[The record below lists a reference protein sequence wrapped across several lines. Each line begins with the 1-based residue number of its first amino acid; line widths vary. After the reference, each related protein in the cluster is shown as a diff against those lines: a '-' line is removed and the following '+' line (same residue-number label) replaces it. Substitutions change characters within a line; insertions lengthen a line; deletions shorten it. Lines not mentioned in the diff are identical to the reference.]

1 MNKEKVKGA
10 EIVCQSL
17 IREGVEV
24 LFGHPGGAILP
35 FYDALWGYPQ
45 LRHILVR
52 HEQAAAH
59 AADGYSR
66 VSGKV
71 GVCVATSGPGATNLV
86 TGIMG
91 AKADSVPLI
100 AITGQVA
107 RTAIGSE
114 AFQECDI
121 CSITATCTKK
131 SFMVMSASDL
141 APTIREAFA
150 IAQEGRPGPVL
161 VDIPRDVQLDLVDP
175 VFPEITP
182 LRMPELSEETRASLQ
197 SAARLIN
204 EAERP
209 LIIAGHGVL
218 ASGGTRELQALAEA
232 TGIPVITTLLGLS
245 SFPSGHPL
253 SLGMLGMHGMYWA
266 NIAVDQADLIVGVGM
281 RFDDRVTG
289 RVSTFAPH
297 ARVIHVDI
305 EPTQIGR
312 NVPVEVALAG
322 DAKAVLH
329 GLNPLVSHTPRPG
342 WMEHISKL
350 RQEHPSLAI
359 PPSDRLQTQHVM
371 ATLNDVLQDDPG
383 ATVVTGVGQHQMW
396 AAQFL
401 AFNQV
406 NTFVSSGGQG
416 AMGFEVPAALG
427 IQAGRPESTV
437 WSIAGDGGFQ
447 MTLQELVTAVEERL
461 PVKFALI
468 NNGHLGMV
476 RQWQEMY
483 FDNHLKAVPVP
494 GPDYLKLAEAYGL
507 GAVRVSEQ
515 EDVLAAL
522 QQAKAHDGPF
532 LIEFVV
538 DEAANVYPMVPPGG
552 SLADTIED
560 QVTGFLFDGYTS
572 EDLEVALGRAA
583 ALYAGGAEAWNE
595 HVVQATARDFGWASS
610 ADRYL
615 DVYRRALAAHA
626 PGD

>member
-1 MNKEKVKGA
+1 MEAKNKIKGA

-35 FYDALWGYPQ
+35 FYDALWAYPQ

-59 AADGYSR
+59 AADAYSR

-91 AKADSVPLI
+91 AKADSVPMI

-107 RTAIGSE
+107 RTALGSE

-131 SFMVMSASDL
+131 SFMVMSAQDL
-141 APTIREAFA
+141 APTIREAFV

-161 VDIPRDVQLDLVDP
+161 IDIPRDVQLELVEP
-175 VFPEITP
+175 EFPEVVP
-182 LRMPELSEETRASLQ
+182 VGVPGLGEEARNGLQ
-197 SAARLIN
+197 DAARLLN

-218 ASGGTRELQALAEA
+218 ASGGSAELKALAEA

-253 SLGMLGMHGMYWA
+253 NLGMLGMHGMYWA
-266 NIAVDQADLIVGVGM
+266 NIAVDEADLILGVGM

-289 RVSTFAPH
+289 RASTFAPH
-297 ARVIHVDI
+297 ARIIHVDI

-312 NVPVEVALAG
+312 NVPVEVALPG
-322 DAKAVLH
+322 DAKAVLQA
-329 GLNPLVSHTPRPG
+329 LKPLASFDARAD
-342 WMEHISKL
+342 WMEHIGQM
-350 RQEHPSLAI
+350 RREHPSLSI
-359 PPSDRLQTQHVM
+359 PPSDTLQTQHVM
-371 ATLNDVLQDDPG
+371 TGLNDVIQQDPG
-383 ATVVTGVGQHQMW
+383 AMVVTGVGQHQMW

-401 AFNQV
+401 SFNQA

-427 IQAGRPESTV
+427 MQAARPDATV

-447 MTLQELVTAVEERL
+447 MTLQELVTAAEEKL
-461 PVKFALI
+461 PVKYALI

-494 GPDYLKLAEAYGL
+494 GPDYVKLAEAYGI

-515 EDVLAAL
+515 EDVLPAL
-522 QQAKAHDGPF
+522 RQAKAHDGPF

-538 DEAANVYPMVPPGG
+538 DRSANVYPMVPPGG
-552 SLADTIED
+552 SLADTLED
-560 QVTGFLFDGYTS
+560 P
-572 EDLEVALGRAA
+572 A
-583 ALYAGGAEAWNE
+583 
-595 HVVQATARDFGWASS
+595 VVG
-610 ADRYL
+610 
-615 DVYRRALAAHA
+615 H
-626 PGD
+626 

>member
-1 MNKEKVKGA
+1 MHSGHTGHGGAALEVKKMKGA
-10 EIVCQSL
+10 EIICESL

-35 FYDALWGYPQ
+35 FYDALWAYPQ

-107 RTAIGSE
+107 RTALGSE

-121 CSITATCTKK
+121 CSITYTCTKK
-131 SFMVMSASDL
+131 SVMVMSANDL
-141 APTIREAFA
+141 AETIHEAF
-150 IAQEGRPGPVL
+150 IVAQEGRPGPVL
-161 VDIPRDVQLDLVDP
+161 IDIPRDVQLEMADAEFP
-175 VFPEITP
+175 VSAPPQT
-182 LRMPELSEETRASLQ
+182 PELSEETRNNLQ
-197 SAARLIN
+197 AAARLIN

-209 LIIAGHGVL
+209 LIITGHGVL
-218 ASGGTRELQALAEA
+218 ASGASKELQQLAEA
-232 TGIPVITTLLGLS
+232 TGVPVITTLLGLS
-245 SFPSGHPL
+245 GFPSGHPL
-253 SLGMLGMHGMYWA
+253 NLGMLGMHGMYWA
-266 NIAVDQADLIVGVGM
+266 NIAVDEADLIVGIGM

-289 RVSTFAPH
+289 RASTFAPH
-297 ARVIHVDI
+297 ARIIHVDI

-312 NVPVEVALAG
+312 NVPVEVGLPG
-322 DAKAVLH
+322 DAKAVLQA
-329 GLNPLVSHTPRPG
+329 LTPLVSYTPRPD
-342 WMEHISKL
+342 WMERINKT
-350 RQEHPSLAI
+350 RREHPSLAV
-359 PPSDRLQTQHVM
+359 PPSDKLQTQHVM
-371 ATLNDVLQDDPG
+371 TGLDELLQKDPG
-383 ATVVTGVGQHQMW
+383 AMVVTGVGQHQMW

-401 AFNQV
+401 AFNTA

-427 IQAGRPESTV
+427 MQAARPEATV

-447 MTLQELVTAVEERL
+447 MTLQELVTAAEEKL
-461 PVKFALI
+461 PVKYALI

-494 GPDYLKLAEAYGL
+494 GPDYVKLAEAYGV

-515 EDVLAAL
+515 EDVLPAL
-522 QQAKAHDGPF
+522 RQAKAHDGPF

-538 DEAANVYPMVPPGG
+538 DQQANVYPMVPPGG

-560 QVTGFLFDGYTS
+560 P
-572 EDLEVALGRAA
+572 AI
-583 ALYAGGAEAWNE
+583 AGAN
-595 HVVQATARDFGWASS
+595 
-610 ADRYL
+610 
-615 DVYRRALAAHA
+615 
-626 PGD
+626 

>member
-1 MNKEKVKGA
+1 MEAKGKLKGA
-10 EIVCQSL
+10 EIICQSL
-17 IREGVEV
+17 IREGVEI

-35 FYDALWGYPQ
+35 FYDALWAYPQ

-59 AADGYSR
+59 AADAYSR

-91 AKADSVPLI
+91 AKADSVPMV

-107 RTAIGSE
+107 RTALGSE

-131 SFMVMSASDL
+131 SFMVMSADDL
-141 APTIREAFA
+141 ASTIREAFA

-161 VDIPRDVQLDLVDP
+161 IDIPRDVQLEMVDAE
-175 VFPEITP
+175 FPEVTP
-182 LRMPELSEETRASLQ
+182 LRYPDLSEETKGNLQ
-197 SAARLIN
+197 AAARLIN

-209 LIIAGHGVL
+209 LIISGHGVL
-218 ASGGTRELQALAEA
+218 ASGATAQLRGLAET

-253 SLGMLGMHGMYWA
+253 NLGMLGMHGMYWA
-266 NIAVDQADLIVGVGM
+266 NIAVDEADLIVGVGM

-289 RVSTFAPH
+289 RASTFAPH
-297 ARVIHVDI
+297 ARIIHVDI

-312 NVPVEVALAG
+312 NVPVEVALPG
-322 DAKAVLH
+322 DAKAVLQA
-329 GLNPLVSHTPRPG
+329 LTPLVSHTPRSN
-342 WMEHISKL
+342 WMEHIN
-350 RQEHPSLAI
+350 RMRREHPSLAI
-359 PPSDRLQTQHVM
+359 PPSDKLQTQHVM
-371 ATLNDVLQDDPG
+371 SGLNHLLQEDPG
-383 ATVVTGVGQHQMW
+383 AMVVTGVGQHQMW

-401 AFNQV
+401 SFNV
-406 NTFVSSGGQG
+406 ANTFVSSGGQG

-427 IQAGRPESTV
+427 MQAARPEATV

-447 MTLQELVTAVEERL
+447 MTLQELITAAEEKL
-461 PVKFALI
+461 PVKYALI

-494 GPDYLKLAEAYGL
+494 GPDYMKLAEAYGV

-515 EDVLAAL
+515 EEVLPAL
-522 QQAKAHDGPF
+522 RKAKAHDGPF

-538 DEAANVYPMVPPGG
+538 DQATNVYPMVPPGG

-560 QVTGFLFDGYTS
+560 P
-572 EDLEVALGRAA
+572 AI
-583 ALYAGGAEAWNE
+583 
-595 HVVQATARDFGWASS
+595 VV
-610 ADRYL
+610 
-615 DVYRRALAAHA
+615 
-626 PGD
+626 

>member
-1 MNKEKVKGA
+1 MEAKNKVKGA

-35 FYDALWGYPQ
+35 FYDALWAYPQ

-59 AADGYSR
+59 AADAYSR

-91 AKADSVPLI
+91 AKADSVPMI

-107 RTAIGSE
+107 RTALGSE

-131 SFMVMSASDL
+131 SFMVMSAKDL
-141 APTIREAFA
+141 APTIREAFV

-161 VDIPRDVQLDLVDP
+161 IDIPRDVQLEMVEPDFP
-175 VFPEITP
+175 EVFPP
-182 LRMPELSEETRASLQ
+182 KVPELGEEARSNLQ
-197 SAARLIN
+197 AAARLLN
-204 EAERP
+204 EAKRP
-209 LIIAGHGVL
+209 LIITGHGVL
-218 ASGGTRELQALAEA
+218 ASGASAELKAMVEA
-232 TGIPVITTLLGLS
+232 TGVPVITTLLGLS

-253 SLGMLGMHGMYWA
+253 NLGMLGMHGMYWA
-266 NIAVDQADLIVGVGM
+266 NIAVDEADLILGVGM

-289 RVSTFAPH
+289 RASTFAPH
-297 ARVIHVDI
+297 ARIIHVDI

-312 NVPVEVALAG
+312 NVPVEVALPG
-322 DAKAVLH
+322 DAKAVLQA
-329 GLNPLVSHTPRPG
+329 LKPLVSFDPRSE
-342 WMEHISKL
+342 WMEHIN
-350 RQEHPSLAI
+350 RMRREHPSLAI
-359 PPSDRLQTQHVM
+359 PPSDKLQTQHVM
-371 ATLNDVLQDDPG
+371 TGLNDMLQEDPG
-383 ATVVTGVGQHQMW
+383 AMVVTGVGQHQMW

-401 AFNQV
+401 SFSEA

-427 IQAGRPESTV
+427 MQAARPDATV

-447 MTLQELVTAVEERL
+447 MTLQELVTAAEERL
-461 PVKFALI
+461 PVKYALI
-468 NNGHLGMV
+468 NNGYLGMV

-494 GPDYLKLAEAYGL
+494 GPDYIKLAEAYGI

-515 EDVLAAL
+515 EDVLPAL
-522 QQAKAHDGPF
+522 RKAKAHDGPF

-538 DEAANVYPMVPPGG
+538 DQGANVYPMVPPGG
-552 SLADTIED
+552 SLADTLED
-560 QVTGFLFDGYTS
+560 PAIVG
-572 EDLEVALGRAA
+572 
-583 ALYAGGAEAWNE
+583 
-595 HVVQATARDFGWASS
+595 
-610 ADRYL
+610 
-615 DVYRRALAAHA
+615 
-626 PGD
+626 

>member
-1 MNKEKVKGA
+1 MEVKKMKGS
-10 EIVCQSL
+10 EIVCESL

-35 FYDALWGYPQ
+35 FYDALWAYPQ

-66 VSGKV
+66 ASGKV

-107 RTAIGSE
+107 RTALGSE

-121 CSITATCTKK
+121 CSITYTCTKK
-131 SFMVMSASDL
+131 SIMVMSANDL
-141 APTIREAFA
+141 AETIHEAF
-150 IAQEGRPGPVL
+150 IVAQEGRPGPVL
-161 VDIPRDVQLDLVDP
+161 IDIPRDVQLELADA
-175 VFPEITP
+175 VFPEPAPSQT
-182 LRMPELSEETRASLQ
+182 LALSEDARSNLQ
-197 SAARLIN
+197 AAARLIN

-209 LIIAGHGVL
+209 LIITGHGVL
-218 ASGGTRELQALAEA
+218 ASGASRELQALAEA

-253 SLGMLGMHGMYWA
+253 NLGMLGMHGMYWS
-266 NIAVDQADLIVGVGM
+266 NIAVDEADLILGIGM

-289 RVSTFAPH
+289 RASTFAPH
-297 ARVIHVDI
+297 ARIIHVDI

-312 NVPVEVALAG
+312 NVPVEVALPG
-322 DAKAVLH
+322 DAKAVMQALT
-329 GLNPLVSHTPRPG
+329 PLVSYTPRPD
-342 WMEHISKL
+342 WMEHISKM

-359 PPSDRLQTQHVM
+359 PPSDKLQTQHVM
-371 ATLNDVLQDDPG
+371 TGLDELLQEDQR
-383 ATVVTGVGQHQMW
+383 AMVVTGVGQHQMW

-401 AFNQV
+401 SFNQA

-427 IQAGRPESTV
+427 MQAARPEATV

-447 MTLQELVTAVEERL
+447 MTLQELVTAAEEKL
-461 PVKFALI
+461 PVKYALI

-483 FDNHLKAVPVP
+483 FDNHLKAVPLP
-494 GPDYLKLAEAYGL
+494 GPDYVKLAEAYGV

-515 EDVLAAL
+515 EDVLPAL
-522 QQAKAHDGPF
+522 RQAKAHDGPF

-538 DEAANVYPMVPPGG
+538 DQQANVYPMVPPGG

-560 QVTGFLFDGYTS
+560 PA
-572 EDLEVALGRAA
+572 VA
-583 ALYAGGAEAWNE
+583 GAN
-595 HVVQATARDFGWASS
+595 
-610 ADRYL
+610 
-615 DVYRRALAAHA
+615 
-626 PGD
+626 

>member
-1 MNKEKVKGA
+1 METRTKIKGA
-10 EIVCQSL
+10 EVVCESL

-35 FYDALWGYPQ
+35 FYDALWAYPQ

-59 AADGYSR
+59 AADAYSR

-91 AKADSVPLI
+91 AKADSVPMI

-107 RTAIGSE
+107 RTALGSE

-131 SFMVMSASDL
+131 SFMVMSADDL

-161 VDIPRDVQLDLVDP
+161 IDIPRDVQLEMVDP
-175 VFPEITP
+175 VFPEVTP
-182 LRMPELSEETRASLQ
+182 AGVPELTEETRESLQ
-197 SAARLIN
+197 HAARLLN
-204 EAERP
+204 EAKRP
-209 LIIAGHGVL
+209 LIITGHGVL
-218 ASGGTRELQALAEA
+218 ASGASTELQALAEA

-253 SLGMLGMHGMYWA
+253 NLGMLGMHGMYWA
-266 NIAVDQADLIVGVGM
+266 NIAVDEADLILGVGM

-289 RVSTFAPH
+289 RASTFAPH
-297 ARVIHVDI
+297 ARIIHVDI

-312 NVPVEVALAG
+312 NVPVEVALPG
-322 DAKAVLH
+322 DAKSVLQA
-329 GLNPLVSHTPRPG
+329 LRPLVNFDPRSE
-342 WMEHISKL
+342 WMGHIDQM
-350 RQEHPSLAI
+350 RQDHPSLAI
-359 PPSDRLQTQHVM
+359 PPSDTLQTQHVM
-371 ATLNDVLQDDPG
+371 TGLNEVLQEDSG
-383 ATVVTGVGQHQMW
+383 AMVVTGVGQHQMW

-401 AFNQV
+401 SFNKA

-427 IQAGRPESTV
+427 MQAARPDATV

-447 MTLQELVTAVEERL
+447 MTLQELVTASEERL
-461 PVKFALI
+461 PVKYALI
-468 NNGHLGMV
+468 NNGYLGMV

-483 FDNHLKAVPVP
+483 FDNHLKAVPIP
-494 GPDYLKLAEAYGL
+494 GPDYIKLAEAYGL

-515 EDVLAAL
+515 EDVLPAL
-522 QQAKAHDGPF
+522 RKAKAHDGPF

-538 DEAANVYPMVPPGG
+538 DQAANVFPMVPPGG
-552 SLADTIED
+552 SLADTLED
-560 QVTGFLFDGYTS
+560 P
-572 EDLEVALGRAA
+572 AI
-583 ALYAGGAEAWNE
+583 
-595 HVVQATARDFGWASS
+595 VVK
-610 ADRYL
+610 
-615 DVYRRALAAHA
+615 
-626 PGD
+626 